1 MDRTTISLPPD
12 LHKRLRLL
20 AAERG
25 VSMASLIREAIEE
38 KTAPAGNGKLRV
50 RPRLPLFDSGRSD
63 LSMRASEGT
72 PEPQPWRSS

>member
-12 LHKRLRLL
+12 LHRKLRIM

-38 KTAPAGNGKLRV
+38 KTAPHPRV
-50 RPRLPLFDSGRSD
+50 FLSLGVGDSGRTDVSRRIGEEKAEYPD
-63 LSMRASEGT
+63 
-72 PEPQPWRSS
+72 WR

>member
-12 LHKRLRLL
+12 LHKKLRIM

-38 KTAPAGNGKLRV
+38 KTASEDDSPPK
-50 RPRLPLFDSGRSD
+50 RLPLSLGMSDSGRSD
-63 LSMRASEGT
+63 LSTLASEGS
-72 PEPQPWRSS
+72 PPPAPWR

>member
-12 LHKRLRLL
+12 LHKRVRIM

-38 KTAPAGNGKLRV
+38 KMAQRKRRIPSSFGM
-50 RPRLPLFDSGRSD
+50 FDSGFMDTARLSGDMKFEPRS
-63 LSMRASEGT
+63 
-72 PEPQPWRSS
+72 WRS

>member
-12 LHKRLRLL
+12 LHRRLRIM

-38 KTAPAGNGKLRV
+38 KAEARNGKPRP
-50 RPRLPLFDSGRSD
+50 RPRLPVFDSGRSD
-63 LSMRASEGT
+63 ISELASNGL
-72 PEPQPWRSS
+72 PDVPAWR

>member
-12 LHKRLRLL
+12 LHRKLRIM

-38 KTAPAGNGKLRV
+38 KTAECEGPVPPK
-50 RPRLPLFDSGRSD
+50 PRFGIFDSGYTDTAR
-63 LSMRASEGT
+63 LAGEFKY
-72 PEPQPWRSS
+72 QPPSWR

>member
-12 LHKRLRLL
+12 LHKRLRIM

-38 KTAPAGNGKLRV
+38 KTTPK
-50 RPRLPLFDSGRSD
+50 RPKPRFGIFDSGYTDTGRMAGEFKYEPRS
-63 LSMRASEGT
+63 
-72 PEPQPWRSS
+72 WR